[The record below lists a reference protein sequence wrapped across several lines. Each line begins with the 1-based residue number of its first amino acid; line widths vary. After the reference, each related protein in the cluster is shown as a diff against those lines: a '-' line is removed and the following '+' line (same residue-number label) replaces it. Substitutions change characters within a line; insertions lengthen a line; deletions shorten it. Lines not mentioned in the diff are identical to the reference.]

1 MLMRDI
7 TGSTPC
13 SGIILAGG
21 RATRLQGRDKGLLE
35 LAGEPLLAH
44 VLRRLRPQVDDIVIN
59 ANRHLE
65 QYAAFGWPVVPD
77 HTPDFAGPLA
87 GIQAALPHCRHEWVL
102 VVACDCPLLPTDLA
116 QRLFAGLSAGS
127 WLAIAHDGKRLQ
139 PLCLLLHKSLQLSL
153 DATVQAGHA
162 KVERW
167 CLAQAHD
174 VVTIADVG
182 AFRNINTEEDLREV
196 AALLLVS

>member
-1 MLMRDI
+1 M

-59 ANRHLE
+59 ANRNQE
-65 QYAAFGWPVVPD
+65 QYAAFGWPVVSD
-77 HTPDFAGPLA
+77 RTPEFAGPLA
-87 GIQAALPHCRHEWVL
+87 GIQSALPLCRHDWVL
-102 VVACDCPLLPTDLA
+102 VVACDCPLLPADLA
-116 QRLFAGLSAGS
+116 PRLFAGLHSGDV
-127 WLAIAHDGKRLQ
+127 LAIAHDGERMQ
-139 PLCLLLHKSLQLSL
+139 PLCLLLHRSLQASL
-153 DATVQAGHA
+153 DAAVQAGHA

-167 CLAQAHD
+167 CLAQAHS
-174 VVTIADVG
+174 VVTIGDVG